1 MKKIEARKHGKEEL
15 YEKESQTTHTKGTMG
30 KREKES

>member
-1 MKKIEARKHGKEEL
+1 VVEDGKEEL

>member
-1 MKKIEARKHGKEEL
+1 VVEDGKEEL
-15 YEKESQTTHTKGTMG
+15 HKEESQTANTKGTMG